1 MPDGRRVRRAGSPRL
16 CKSVKKRR
24 SPENPKGTNTTTGC
38 RTTTWRRA
46 PRQLMNGAEADP
58 KESRMKEVCRLGHK
72 YRYQRDSGKLVSR
85 LMPVIHV
92 RLMWFEENTKFL
104 WRSRRKPRQTKN
116 CVTHHPSRPKAWAS
130 IKSVITFACQNRA
143 SHQGRKKS
151 HKKAAKKLMQIS
163 RTNHYSLEHALVRA

>member
-24 SPENPKGTNTTTGC
+24 SPENPKGTNTTT
-38 RTTTWRRA
+38 WRSA

-72 YRYQRDSGKLVSR
+72 YRYQRDILESWKADLCQWYMFDWCDSKKTHNFCGGADGK
-85 LMPVIHV
+85 PVKQKTASLFI
-92 RLMWFEENTKFL
+92 LADQKL
-104 WRSRRKPRQTKN
+104 
-116 CVTHHPSRPKAWAS
+116 RPS
-130 IKSVITFACQNRA
+130 IKSVITFASQNRA

-151 HKKAAKKLMQIS
+151 HTKAAKKLMQIS
-163 RTNHYSLEHALVRA
+163 RTNHYCLEHALVRA